1 MLIYGS
7 SNTNGS
13 GSAANLTPENGT
25 EVVWEYD
32 PESSGAFHQ
41 EEYIYDFHEN
51 IYEVGGLIDTVS
63 EGQQTLAIGNY
74 GEWNDDGVK
83 EVYIDSDQPGAEN
96 IDYMYVYNFV
106 DVDIDIGDWA
116 TNPHSEFVADHL
128 FYSPIDLHVQF
139 EFAVYGAKRGHI
151 DASQSIE
158 DVGVLIQ
165 PQSNGSSW
173 SNLFEVETGS
183 GNDAVRFES
192 FENDGMDLYVQPSSE
207 WTEFDVSM
215 AEGDDTFI
223 YSIHQAN
230 NDAMTRFVD
239 GGEGFDSLLLHRDSD
254 DIEFSGFEL
263 ITVDGDGEEVV
274 TLTMDQELLE
284 DNSSSE
290 QGLILDSVEVELTD
304 DYTSIEVADLSQAQ
318 SDYLSEHDLDSSEFA
333 AVTVTYGDES
343 YTLLTNEVSDAWS

>member
-1 MLIYGS
+1 MIIYGS

-13 GSAANLTPENGT
+13 GSAADLTPENGV
-25 EVVWEYD
+25 ELIWEEGTAEGTVD
-32 PESSGAFHQ
+32 D
-41 EEYIYDFHEN
+41 EEWTYDFHEN
-51 IYEVGGLIDTVS
+51 IYSVGS
-63 EGQQTLAIGNY
+63 EIFIRTGDAETMGITNY
-74 GEWNDDGVK
+74 GTWNDDGVK
-83 EVYIDSDQPGAEN
+83 EVYIDSDQPDASD
-96 IDYMYVYNFV
+96 IDFIYIRDFV
-106 DVDIDIGDWA
+106 DVELDLGDWA
-116 TNPHSEFVADHL
+116 ASDYATSYDHL
-128 FYSPIDLHVQF
+128 VYFDNVQF
-139 EFAVYGAKRGHI
+139 EVAIFDAKRGHV
-151 DASQSIE
+151 DASESTE
-158 DVGVLIQ
+158 DIGLLIQ
-165 PQSNGSSW
+165 PYSNGGSW
-173 SNLFEVETGS
+173 SNMFEVEMGS
-183 GNDAVRFES
+183 GNDFVQFES
-192 FENDGMDLYVQPSSE
+192 YAHISDDQHISPSSE
-207 WTEFDVSM
+207 WTEFNVSM

-254 DIEFSGFEL
+254 DIEFSDFEL

>member
-32 PESSGAFHQ
+32 PEGSETYHRSNW
-41 EEYIYDFHEN
+41 EYITDQVRGHISDVNGYYMALNFDN
-51 IYEVGGLIDTVS
+51 V
-63 EGQQTLAIGNY
+63 

-83 EVYIDSDQPGAEN
+83 ELHIDSDLPNAN
-96 IDYMYVYNFV
+96 DINSMYVSKFV
-106 DVDIDIGDWA
+106 DVDIDIGTMA
-116 TNPHSEFVADHL
+116 AAPYELGSESYFL
-128 FYSPIDLHVQF
+128 FDSALDIDVQF
-139 EFAVYGAKRGHI
+139 RIDVLNAKRGHI
-151 DASQSIE
+151 DASQSNQ
-158 DVGVLIQ
+158 DVGVLIN
-165 PQSNGSSW
+165 PESNGDSW

-183 GNDAVRFES
+183 GNDAVTFES
-192 FENDGMDLYVQPSSE
+192 FFDGGDSLHVQPSSE
-207 WTEFDVSM
+207 WTEFNVSM

-239 GGEGFDSLLLHRDSD
+239 GGEGFDTLALHRDSD

-263 ITVDGDGEEVV
+263 ITVDGDGEEIV
-274 TLTMDQELLE
+274 TLAMDQELLE

-318 SDYLSEHDLDSSEFA
+318 SDYLSGHDLDSSEFA
-333 AVTVTYGDES
+333 AVTVTYGDDS